1 MTYDALGALRTA
13 GLVGD
18 TLTPELENFYSGLSK
33 NEVDVLVSTKEKLA
47 SILPD
52 VTTHSVDWASPEA
65 TAEGF
70 DAAMLCACG
79 LWSGSG
85 STGKEANRPA

>member
-1 MTYDALGALRTA
+1 MAYDPLAELRSA
-13 GLVGD
+13 GLIGGAM
-18 TLTPELENFYSGLSK
+18 TPELEQFFGGLSK
-33 NEVDVLVSTKEKLA
+33 NEVDVLVSTKERLG

-52 VTTHSVDWASPEA
+52 VMAHSADWASPEA
-65 TAEGF
+65 TQEGF

-85 STGKEANRPA
+85 SSPAKPSK